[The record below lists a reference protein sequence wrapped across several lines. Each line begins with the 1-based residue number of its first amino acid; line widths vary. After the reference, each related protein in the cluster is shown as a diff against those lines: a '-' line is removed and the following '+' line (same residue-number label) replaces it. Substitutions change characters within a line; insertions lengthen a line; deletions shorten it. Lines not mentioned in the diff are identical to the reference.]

1 MTDDGMQKLPL
12 GKGSAEKVGVKYPVK
27 VGGYTPGDAWEL
39 YVGRDNRVEEFIYR
53 AGGAK
58 KVIIS
63 TWTAYKKADPL
74 DISTDHRGTANGK
87 PLRIFI
93 SGLAVKVT
101 GSDSRME
108 AK

>member
-1 MTDDGMQKLPL
+1 M
-12 GKGSAEKVGVKYPVK
+12 KGQ
-27 VGGYTPGDAWEL
+27 TPQP
-39 YVGRDNRVEEFIYR
+39 R
-53 AGGAK
+53 AK

-63 TWTAYKKADPL
+63 TWTAYKKAGPL

-101 GSDSRME
+101 GSDSWME